1 MKKAPLYLEKPRKNN
16 GQFKKKMTT
25 IARRTIII
33 VSVIILGT
41 LLYKLVN
48 IVQPTKPLVMV
59 QAHNVKFIVETDKAP
74 VTMYTSRVEETDLS
88 PCHGATGENIC
99 ELYKKGTNI
108 CASNDYPF
116 GTLLTIPGL
125 GDCVVKDRMNS
136 RYSRTGAVDWY
147 AGMDLKRARSYG
159 KQFVE
164 VKRYVLSD

>member
-16 GQFKKKMTT
+16 GQFKTKMSK

-48 IVQPTKPLVMV
+48 IVQPTEPLVIV
-59 QAHNVKFIVETDKAP
+59 QAHNVKFYVETDKAP

-88 PCHGATGENIC
+88 PCTSADGSDICKLYATG
-99 ELYKKGTNI
+99 KNI

-116 GTLLTIPGL
+116 GTLLTVPGL
-125 GDCVVKDRMNS
+125 GDCVVKDRLNR
-136 RYSRTGAVDWY
+136 RYNKTGAVDWY
-147 AGMDLKRARSYG
+147 AGIDLKRAISYG